1 MVAGGGGKCG
11 EGRES
16 VIFGSS
22 LVERAH
28 NLLNGVWPL
37 GVVEAEEPLT
47 NLCVCVGGG
56 CYQGSG
62 APWYRRVGECAV

>member
-22 LVERAH
+22 SVERAH
-28 NLLNGVWPL
+28 NLLNGVPL
-37 GVVEAEEPLT
+37 GVVEAEEP
-47 NLCVCVGGG
+47 
-56 CYQGSG
+56 
-62 APWYRRVGECAV
+62 